1 VIEGYATA
9 GGFEIMVNSDFAIM
23 EENAKMGDFHMRRAL
38 FGGAGP
44 MYRLPRILGERKAK
58 ELMHTGKLLSG
69 KEAYEW
75 GLVNAWAPAEVLDA
89 CVDNFVADLT
99 DKSPFQMS
107 ITKMAVNRGLD
118 ADTETLMLIERLAV
132 GVTLNSRTR
141 RKAVNAFLNKA
152 RARGRAREVATAARP
167 AAGHRRARAR
177 PPRAKARAAPRREPP
192 RSRHRV
198 VAGRRDRV
206 AELSSGGVP
215 APGGSRLNRLSNMLL
230 ALSRRRVVEA
240 PARSG
245 RRRARGGPTSSPV
258 KEVRERVDEDAAPFP
273 ADGVAE
279 VDASRRGSSTRRSS

>member
-58 ELMHTGKLLSG
+58 ELMLTGKLLSG

-75 GLVNAWAPAEVLDA
+75 GLVNAWAPAEELDA

-132 GVTLNSRTR
+132 GVTLNS
-141 RKAVNAFLNKA
+141 KDAAEGVNAFLNK
-152 RARGRAREVATAARP
+152 
-167 AAGHRRARAR
+167 
-177 PPRAKARAAPRREPP
+177 REP
-192 RSRHRV
+192 V
-198 VAGRRDRV
+198 W
-206 AELSSGGVP
+206 SG
-215 APGGSRLNRLSNMLL
+215 A
-230 ALSRRRVVEA
+230 
-240 PARSG
+240 
-245 RRRARGGPTSSPV
+245 
-258 KEVRERVDEDAAPFP
+258 
-273 ADGVAE
+273 
-279 VDASRRGSSTRRSS
+279 